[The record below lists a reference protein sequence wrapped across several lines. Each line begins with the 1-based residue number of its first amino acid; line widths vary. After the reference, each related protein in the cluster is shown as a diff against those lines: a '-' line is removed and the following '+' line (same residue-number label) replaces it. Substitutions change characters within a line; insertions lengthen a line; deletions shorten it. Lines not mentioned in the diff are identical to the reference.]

1 MAISLW
7 LLAINENKMPKA
19 KGQRLKAQKSMITS
33 AIAAYSKN
41 RCIGKNKDIPWS
53 VPADMKYFMNTTRD
67 HHIISGRINFEAMG
81 LLKRRTNII
90 VTRNENYRA
99 QGAVV
104 VHSIQEGI
112 ELARFNGE
120 SETFVIGGGQIYKMA
135 LELDLIDR
143 LYITELDLEVDNC
156 EVYFPEFDLAKWEL
170 KSEREGVLDERNT
183 IAQTYFVY
191 ERKK

>member
-1 MAISLW
+1 
-7 LLAINENKMPKA
+7 
-19 KGQRLKAQKSMITS
+19 MITS
-33 AIAAYSKN
+33 AIAAFSKN
-41 RCIGKNKDIPWS
+41 RCIGKNNDIPWS

-67 HHIISGRINFEAMG
+67 HHIITGRKNFDAMG

-112 ELARFNGE
+112 ELARFNNE
-120 SETFVIGGGQIYKMA
+120 KETFIIGGGQIYKMA

-156 EVYFPEFDLAKWEL
+156 EIYFPEFDLSKW
-170 KSEREGVLDERNT
+170 KISSEREGILDERNT
-183 IAQTYFVY
+183 IAQKYFIY
-191 ERKK
+191 DRIRNI